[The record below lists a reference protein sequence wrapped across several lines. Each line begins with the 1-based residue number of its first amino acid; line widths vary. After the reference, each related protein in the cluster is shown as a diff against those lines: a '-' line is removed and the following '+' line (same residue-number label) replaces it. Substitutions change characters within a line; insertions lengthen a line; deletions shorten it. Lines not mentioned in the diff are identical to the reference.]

1 VLTVGAPPNADVISS
16 FTCGTTFTAQPDG
29 SAMIWM
35 QPVQA
40 AGYPLSE
47 FFWIAADIRWN

>member
-1 VLTVGAPPNADVISS
+1 VISS

-29 SAMIWM
+29 FAMIWM

-47 FFWIAADIRWN
+47 FLLDRRGHPLELIAVKET